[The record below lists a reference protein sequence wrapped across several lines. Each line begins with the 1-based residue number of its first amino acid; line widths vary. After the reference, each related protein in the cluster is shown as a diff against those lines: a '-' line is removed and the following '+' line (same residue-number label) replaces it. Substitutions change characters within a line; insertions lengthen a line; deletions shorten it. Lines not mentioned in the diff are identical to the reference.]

1 MRGDIKEVDKYT
13 TSFIYKYIAIKELHE
28 LGYSISDLCKCAKIA
43 RTSYYKWLNRSETER
58 DKENKV
64 ILDEIIKLYS
74 EVKGIYGYRRITLN
88 INRMLT
94 SNYNHKRI
102 YRLMKSVKLAAV
114 IRQKKKRYIQSSPQI
129 IAENILNVYFIII
142 HKVLLLHVIFNLL
155 VNLYFIL
162 CNFC

>member
-1 MRGDIKEVDKYT
+1 M
-13 TSFIYKYIAIKELHE
+13 
-28 LGYSISDLCKCAKIA
+28 
-43 RTSYYKWLNRSETER
+43 
-58 DKENKV
+58 
-64 ILDEIIKLYS
+64 DEIIKLYS

-88 INRMLT
+88 INRILT

-102 YRLMKSVKLAAV
+102 YRLMKAVKLAAV
-114 IRQKKKRYIQSSPQI
+114 IRRKKKRYIQSSPQI